1 MSPAVLARWLMP
13 LALFALTLIWGYSW
27 VLVKQALAYAP
38 PFSFV
43 AQRCVGGG
51 LALLLIVKLM
61 GLPLKLPAPGPL
73 LVISLVQAAGFMAL
87 STWALLEGGAGK
99 TAVLVFTMPV
109 WTLLLAWPVLGE
121 RVRGA
126 QWIAAIFA
134 LGGMILVIEP
144 WRLHTSLFS
153 KFLGVGA
160 ALCWAIG
167 TVLVKRLRARQPVNL
182 LSLTAW
188 QLLLGSLPL
197 VLLAVVVPEPPTQW
211 DAHYLVL
218 LAVISLVTTA
228 LGWWLWVLILDRVP
242 AWEASLSVLGIPVV
256 ALVSSHLAMGED
268 FRAAELGGILLVAC
282 GLALLSLIGWVA
294 SGRKIPR
301 A

>member
-1 MSPAVLARWLMP
+1 MSSTLLSRWLPP

-61 GLPLKLPAPGPL
+61 GHPLKLPAPGPL
-73 LVISLVQAAGFMAL
+73 LAISLIQGAGFMAL
-87 STWALLEGGAGK
+87 STWALVEGGAGK

-126 QWIAAIFA
+126 QWIAAICA
-134 LGGMILVIEP
+134 LGGMTLIIEP
-144 WRLHTSLFS
+144 WHLHTSLFS

-167 TVLVKRLRARQPVNL
+167 TVLVKRLRAQQPVNL

-197 VLLAVVVPEPPTQW
+197 MLLAVVVPEHPTQW
-211 DAHYLVL
+211 
-218 LAVISLVTTA
+218 TA
-228 LGWWLWVLILDRVP
+228 TY
-242 AWEASLSVLGIPVV
+242 IP
-256 ALVSSHLAMGED
+256 
-268 FRAAELGGILLVAC
+268 FC
-282 GLALLSLIGWVA
+282 
-294 SGRKIPR
+294 
-301 A
+301 

>member
-1 MSPAVLARWLMP
+1 LLP
-13 LALFALTLIWGYSW
+13 LALFSLTLIWGYSW

-43 AQRCVGGG
+43 AQRCLGGG
-51 LALLLIVKLM
+51 LALLVIVKLM
-61 GLPLKLPAPGPL
+61 GHSLKLPVPGPL
-73 LVISLVQAAGFMAL
+73 LVISLVQGTGFMAL
-87 STWALLEGGAGK
+87 STWALVEGGAGK

-134 LGGMILVIEP
+134 LGGMVLVIEP
-144 WRLHTSLFS
+144 WRLHTSLLS

-167 TVLVKRLRARQPVNL
+167 TVLVKRLRSRQPVNL

-197 VLLAVVVPEPPTQW
+197 VLLAAVVPEHPTQW
-211 DAHYLVL
+211 TATYVAL
-218 LAVISLVTTA
+218 LAVIVLVTTA

-256 ALVSSHLAMGED
+256 ALVSSHLAMGEE
-268 FRAAELGGILLVAC
+268 FRASELGGILLVAC

-294 SGRKIPR
+294 SGRKVPST
-301 A
+301 